1 MAGIQYIDE
10 LFSAIRDTAE
20 QLAMADTWM
29 SRAIESG
36 HSHWRMSFLQ
46 AARKAQYA
54 ARNKLAEATA
64 QLAALGP
71 PDRLPSLFVGLPKR
85 LDELHIRLET
95 SETSLSM
102 ALDAALEQPRG
113 HA

>member
-20 QLAMADTWM
+20 KIAMADTWI
-29 SRAIESG
+29 SRANESN
-36 HSHWRMSFLQ
+36 HFNLHMSFLQ
-46 AARKAQYA
+46 AAQKTQKSAQT
-54 ARNKLAEATA
+54 KFAEATA

-71 PDRLPSLFVGLPKR
+71 PDRLPSLFAGLPKR
-85 LDELHIRLET
+85 LDELHNRLET
-95 SETSLSM
+95 LEKSLSL
-102 ALDAALEQPRG
+102 ALDAALKQPRG